1 MAKGHVMT
9 EDYRLLSTAETAERL
24 KISVSSVERLVHS
37 GELRVVELGT
47 SRRQKW
53 RIRPDDLMAFIE
65 SRTIRT

>member
-1 MAKGHVMT
+1 MT
-9 EDYRLLSTAETAERL
+9 EDYRLLSTAEAAERL
-24 KISVSSVERLVHS
+24 KVSSATVERLVHA

-65 SRTIRT
+65 ARTVKV